1 MADLQNWSQS
11 RAREEDPV
19 PHEEMDPNEADPMKV
34 GGQSKTVEQMENL
47 ALLVRQHLPE
57 IEEQLGSM
65 EPASL
70 LADDQELPEH
80 EADQMLE
87 LVNEWDDG
95 LPELLS
101 QIAPED
107 AIAISE
113 QVQDEVQEMD
123 PMLIAAWLWRAGELT

>member
-1 MADLQNWSQS
+1 
-11 RAREEDPV
+11 
-19 PHEEMDPNEADPMKV
+19 
-34 GGQSKTVEQMENL
+34 MENL
-47 ALLVRQHLPE
+47 VLLVRQHLPE